1 MNNPSTGE
9 TPGIFWHAQARTV
22 IRVIGAAALAV
33 VAATKIVWSFL
44 LRRRR
49 FNFWAED
56 AGGPRKVV
64 LVTGASSGLG
74 LAIAKQLIVDSHY
87 FLVLTARSSSV
98 FRFEDEHIA
107 SAENLWL
114 RDLDT
119 CDHLQ
124 MTRVIAEIDAN
135 LGGVDILINNAGVT
149 ERSTVEET
157 DEISRQHQ
165 LDVNYLAPFDLI
177 AQVLPPMRRKH
188 FGRIINISSA
198 GGFMAMPTMSA
209 YSASKFALEAASES
223 LWYEM
228 KPWGISITLIVPGF
242 INSEGYL
249 NTTLTEKSERGAKDP
264 GSPYFEHYRGMSEL
278 IEQSMHRAQA
288 TNETIAQKIAEI
300 LHLRHPPLRIHITFE
315 AQFFYWIRKI
325 LPPRFYLW
333 GVYQFLPNI
342 QRWGRARFR
351 PGRARIAGRHQA
363 PWSSRSD
370 VAAEVLTLVEND
382 APKGPEPRAARLN

>member
-1 MNNPSTGE
+1 MP
-9 TPGIFWHAQARTV
+9 V
-22 IRVIGAAALAV
+22 IHVKDAALRVADAAV
-33 VAATKIVWSFL
+33 HSAVEVLKPVV
-44 LRRRR
+44 LRQPR

-56 AGGPRKVV
+56 TGGPRKVV

-74 LAIAKQLIVDSHY
+74 LAIAKQLIEDSHY

-98 FRFEDEHIA
+98 FRFEDERIA

-119 CDHLQ
+119 CDHAQ
-124 MTRVIAEIDAN
+124 MLRVMAEIDGK
-135 LGGVDILINNAGVT
+135 LGGVDILINNAGVA
-149 ERSTVEET
+149 ERSTVEES
-157 DEISRQHQ
+157 DELSRQHQ

-177 AQVLPPMRRKH
+177 AQVLPSMRRKR

-249 NTTLTEKSERGAKDP
+249 HTSMTEKSEIGATDSK
-264 GSPYFEHYRGMSEL
+264 SAYFEHYRGMSEL
-278 IEQSMHRAQA
+278 IAENMKRAMD
-288 TNETIAQKIAEI
+288 TNETIAQKIAYI
-300 LHLRHPPLRIHITFE
+300 LHRRHPPLRIHITLE
-315 AQFFYWIRKI
+315 AKFFYWIRKL
-325 LPPRFYLW
+325 LPPTLYHW
-333 GVYQFLPNI
+333 VVYQFLPNI
-342 QRWGRARFR
+342 QQWGRRRFQPAR
-351 PGRARIAGRHQA
+351 GRAASPQA
-363 PWSSRSD
+363 RGSVTR
-370 VAAEVLTLVEND
+370 
-382 APKGPEPRAARLN
+382 APVRPAD

>member
-1 MNNPSTGE
+1 V
-9 TPGIFWHAQARTV
+9 R
-22 IRVIGAAALAV
+22 RVVGAAWDALVSASHAV
-33 VAATKIVWSFL
+33 WWFL

-56 AGGPRKVV
+56 TGGPRKVV

-98 FRFEDEHIA
+98 FRFEDERIA

-124 MTRVIAEIDAN
+124 MTRVIAEIDDQ
-135 LGGVDILINNAGVT
+135 LGGVDILINNAGAT

-157 DEISRQHQ
+157 DDLSRQHQ

-177 AQVLPPMRRKH
+177 AQVLPRMRRKH

-249 NTTLTEKSERGAKDP
+249 NTSMTEKSERGSKDP
-264 GSPYFEHYRGMSEL
+264 GSAYFEHYRGMSDL
-278 IEQSMHRAQA
+278 IAQSMRRTHA
-288 TNETIAQKIAEI
+288 TNETISQRIAEI

-315 AQFFYWIRKI
+315 AQFFYWVRKV
-325 LPPRFYLW
+325 LPPRLYLW
-333 GVYQFLPNI
+333 LVYQFLPDI
-342 QRWGRARFR
+342 QLWGRARSR
-351 PGRARIAGRHQA
+351 PPRPRIPKTNQTLESEG
-363 PWSSRSD
+363 S
-370 VAAEVLTLVEND
+370 AASEGVSGAE
-382 APKGPEPRAARLN
+382 EPDGSAHP

>member
-1 MNNPSTGE
+1 VRA
-9 TPGIFWHAQARTV
+9 I
-22 IRVIGAAALAV
+22 IAAAL
-33 VAATKIVWSFL
+33 IVWSFL

-56 AGGPRKVV
+56 TGGPRKVV

-74 LAIAKQLIVDSHY
+74 LAIAKQLITDSHY

-98 FRFEDEHIA
+98 FRFEDESIA

-124 MTRVIAEIDAN
+124 MTRVIAEIEAS

-157 DEISRQHQ
+157 DELSRQHQ

-177 AQVLPPMRRKH
+177 AQVLPSMRRKH

-249 NTTLTEKSERGAKDP
+249 HTSLTPQSERGSKDP
-264 GSPYFEHYRGMSEL
+264 ASAYFEHYRGMSEL
-278 IEQSMHRAQA
+278 IAQSMQRVLA
-288 TNETIAQKIAEI
+288 TNETIAQKIAQI
-300 LHLRHPPLRIHITFE
+300 LHRRHPPLRIHITFE
-315 AQFFYWIRKI
+315 AQLFYWIRKV
-325 LPPRFYLW
+325 LPPTFYHW
-333 GVYQFLPNI
+333 VVYQFLPDI
-342 QRWGRARFR
+342 QHWGRARFR
-351 PGRARIAGRHQA
+351 PGRSHLAR
-363 PWSSRSD
+363 PPD
-370 VAAEVLTLVEND
+370 
-382 APKGPEPRAARLN
+382 